1 MIIKIGL
8 DNGKFT
14 HFTVIDIYTQL
25 YVLLQ
30 LINDEVQKCSWF
42 NKQDVEFNNYYY
54 RLPEVLVLV
63 IIYVSIR

>member
-1 MIIKIGL
+1 MILKIGL

-30 LINDEVQKCSWF
+30 LINDEVQKFSWF

-54 RLPEVLVLV
+54 LKVT
-63 IIYVSIR
+63 